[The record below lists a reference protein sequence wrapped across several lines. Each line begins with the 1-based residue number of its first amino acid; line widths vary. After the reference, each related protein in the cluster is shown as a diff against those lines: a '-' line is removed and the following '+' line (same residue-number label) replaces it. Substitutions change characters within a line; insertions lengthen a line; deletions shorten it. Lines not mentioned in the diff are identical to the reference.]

1 MSSNPEAIS
10 DEEVDYKTSIVF
22 TSGDKPGD
30 LFKALSVFALRDL
43 DLTKIENRPIPQFI
57 VESLDHE
64 ELFQNLFYVD
74 FKGSLKEEAKRQKGE
89 ARAEKQKDTSHLS
102 GTLPPAKKQCRAG
115 GVSVLPACEY

>member
-74 FKGSLKEEAKRQKGE
+74 FKGSLKEEASQNALR
-89 ARAEKQKDTSHLS
+89 HLS
-102 GTLPPAKKQCRAG
+102 EVSAFMRILGSYPADTF
-115 GVSVLPACEY
+115 